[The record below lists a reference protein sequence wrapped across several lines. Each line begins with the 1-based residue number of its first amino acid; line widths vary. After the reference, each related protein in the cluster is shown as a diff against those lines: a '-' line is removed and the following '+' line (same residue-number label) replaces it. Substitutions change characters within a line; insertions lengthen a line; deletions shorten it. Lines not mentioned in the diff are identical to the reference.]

1 MCAMALSENTV
12 LQKTRVDNLK
22 HVKNLNLW
30 GNDLQD
36 VSLLRDMPNVEV
48 LSLSVNKIDSLRDF
62 AACPKLQE
70 LYLRKND
77 IRNLEDVRYL
87 KNLRLLKILWLCDNP
102 CADTPGYRTFVVWH
116 LPQLEKLDNVDVTP
130 QERQAAQRMSEE
142 EVTGLAFPGGMPKPR
157 APVAPQEIVEHA
169 RAKYAAPAAPEAPH
183 PPPARERAA
192 NPTPPPAHPSAP
204 PSAAFQAPGARNSGA
219 PEVRGSR
226 PPSSARSTASQKNI
240 MTAILSLLNE
250 LTDES
255 MEIIHQEISDRLG
268 VQ

>member
-169 RAKYAAPAAPEAPH
+169 RAK
-183 PPPARERAA
+183 ERAA
-192 NPTPPPAHPSAP
+192 NPMPPPAHPPAP